1 LLKSLSTSILNLGL
15 GLAVSLSVQA
25 DDLTIV
31 FRMTG
36 PGGEGVATH
45 TFTATR
51 VRFDHGDEATLV
63 DFETGRMVSLSI
75 RMKEYSETTFA
86 EVERA
91 MTSMSAEMEKA
102 MAGIPEGLRSKMMR
116 EAAKE
121 VTVTRGET
129 REVAGIACQNYTVA
143 LGEKHRMETCT
154 ATSIQPPFDPL
165 NFRKLALAMASVG
178 PGNSGVNKMVEKM
191 REIPGLSLASSTSLR
206 ILGRK
211 IETVME
217 ATQIRKGPVDASVF
231 AIPQGFKKVDSP
243 FATTKP

>member
-1 LLKSLSTSILNLGL
+1 LLKSLSTSILALGL
-15 GLAVSLSVQA
+15 GLAGSLSVRA

-36 PGGEGVATH
+36 PSGEGVATH

-51 VRFDHGDEATLV
+51 VRFDHGDEATIV
-63 DFETGRMVSLSI
+63 DLETGRIVNLSI
-75 RMKEYSETTFA
+75 RMKQYSEATFA

-102 MAGIPEGLRSKMMR
+102 MAGIPEDLRNKMMR

-129 REVAGIACQNYTVA
+129 REVAGVSCQNYTVA
-143 LGEKHRMETCT
+143 LGEKQRMETCA
-154 ATSIQPPFDPL
+154 ATSIQPPFDPRH
-165 NFRKLALAMASVG
+165 FRNLALALAPVG

-191 REIPGLSLASSTSLR
+191 REIPGLTLASSTSLR
-206 ILGRK
+206 ILGGK

-217 ATQIRKGPVDASVF
+217 ATRIRKGPVDASVF
-231 AIPQGFKKVDSP
+231 EIPQGFKKVHSP
-243 FATTKP
+243 FATTKH